1 MERQVQTRKNRHTRT
16 CRDSATKERQRG
28 QFSNGFFGLMRL
40 FQTISHL
47 CDCSM
52 ILIIL
57 PHLIL
62 YIIPKDVNNITNNVL
77 THLNYVMDVRYT
89 VENILM

>member
-1 MERQVQTRKNRHTRT
+1 M
-16 CRDSATKERQRG
+16 
-28 QFSNGFFGLMRL
+28 
-40 FQTISHL
+40 ISHL

-62 YIIPKDVNNITNNVL
+62 YINPKDVNNIMNNVL
-77 THLNYVMDVRYT
+77 THLNYVMDVRCT